1 MGNPTMTSDFP
12 KEGQRTAVCYAQWNK
27 KEVGEVEE
35 KHRGIKD
42 ALNDFGGWIIDKFR
56 KDTGAVDIIADVKED
71 DSPDGETD
79 DINEKQA
86 TKTDGGIQFRASD
99 YAVVPDVEKPST
111 WKLRLAEGN
120 SGNFTVAQVA
130 RAITAMQPGGFRG
143 QKVELTPEEKSQAI
157 SRIGTAIAK
166 CDGDDNQKKNLRT
179 RLSRVK
185 ELSEIVN
192 SSFWIEKSLKAGE
205 EGRLRWYGFPSN
217 KWRDSDIPAQ
227 IITEEAHKEFV
238 EYLKNTKDYPVLLS
252 WHTPGT
258 RIGQADW
265 AEYDHGFLIMG
276 GLIDKNKHAEAQKL
290 AEKCQKEAI
299 GMSHGFVY
307 SYSNK
312 EQELIGKYRTWE
324 VSHLPIPYAA
334 NKWTSIDIIH
344 KEVEAMGFSE
354 EKKRHLDEI
363 HGEGFAA
370 SLEGKAADLEKDLL
384 SAGVE
389 FKDLDI
395 VEPEV
400 KEADPHTIAEIAAK
414 AIVEGEGFKAIATA
428 IAGVED
434 QLKELKEV
442 TIPGLEQKIANA
454 EAKAQKSQDDVI
466 ADAMKSRSSA
476 FQASKDGPA
485 PDEKEKDLTVGP
497 ESLIDPGFI
506 AVMTG
511 VPDFASGIPAQ

>member
-1 MGNPTMTSDFP
+1 MPLPKPNAGESEKDFISRCMGNPTMTSDFP

-27 KEVGEVEE
+27 KEVGEVE
-35 KHRGIKD
+35 KRGIKE
-42 ALNDFGGWIIDKFR
+42 ALSDFGGWIIDKFR
-56 KDTGAVDIIADVKED
+56 TDTGALTDDSHKLYAFVEGEKE

-79 DINEKQA
+79 NISEKQ
-86 TKTDGGIQFRASD
+86 IPQ
-99 YAVVPDVEKPST
+99 
-111 WKLRLAEGN
+111 LI
-120 SGNFTVAQVA
+120 TVAEVSQRIKA
-130 RAITAMQPGGFRG
+130 L
-143 QKVELTPEEKSQAI
+143 KDSKNKEEDYNAI
-157 SRIGTAIAK
+157 SELIDQ
-166 CDGDDNQKKNLRT
+166 CDSSDDQKKNLKT
-179 RLSRVK
+179 RLNHAK
-185 ELSEIVN
+185 KLLEIVN

-227 IITEEAHKEFV
+227 IITEDAHKEFV

-276 GLIDKNKHAEAQKL
+276 GLIDKDKHAEAQKL

-344 KEVEAMGFSE
+344 KEVEAMGFSD

-389 FKDLDI
+389 FKDLAI

-400 KEADPHTIAEIAAK
+400 KEADPQAVAEIAAK
-414 AIVEGEGFKAIATA
+414 AIVDGEAFKAIADG
-428 IAGVED
+428 IANLQVEIKD
-434 QLKELKEV
+434 LKETV
-442 TIPGLEQKIANA
+442 IPGLEQKIT
-454 EAKAQKSQDDVI
+454 EVETKAQKSADDII

-485 PDEKEKDLTVGP
+485 PDEKEKDLTAGP
-497 ESLIDPGFI
+497 ESPIDPGFI
-506 AVMTG
+506 AAMTG
-511 VPDFASGIPAQ
+511 SPDFASGIPAQ